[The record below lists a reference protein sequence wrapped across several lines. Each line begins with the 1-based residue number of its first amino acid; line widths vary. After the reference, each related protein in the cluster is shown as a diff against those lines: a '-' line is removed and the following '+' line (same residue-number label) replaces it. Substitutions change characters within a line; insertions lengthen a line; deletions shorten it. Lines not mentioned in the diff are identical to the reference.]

1 MQVRQPQLTEKPQ
14 TVNNQTT
21 VPVHTDL
28 SADMSNKDDE
38 KDLHSVTQVQ
48 ADDSNDLSPE
58 YHEYQELA
66 TKFDESRLKALCV
79 GLPLTLGW
87 KSSS

>member
-1 MQVRQPQLTEKPQ
+1 
-14 TVNNQTT
+14 
-21 VPVHTDL
+21 
-28 SADMSNKDDE
+28 MSNKDDE

-48 ADDSNDLSPE
+48 VDDSNDLSPE

-66 TKFDESRLKALCV
+66 TKFDDSRLKALCV